1 MQHQLIILA
10 GASPGAG
17 KSTLSELLFDQFMHH
32 QIPTHWIYEDDIL
45 HAETFHPVVQVFQQG
60 QGDAI
65 AAILAATAQFVQE
78 SLQADLI
85 TITDSIFPCYTWL
98 VAAGYSPMQI
108 AEFSQQLAYLLSP
121 LQPLIIYLNS
131 DVAHCLNR
139 AVAQRGREWL
149 EELMAGMQNY
159 TYSQTHPIQD
169 SDDVVAFF
177 KTTSQLHRDLLAEWP
192 HPVLI
197 LDTTTMPLDQL
208 ATLLLDHFGLSAQA
222 ATAMP
227 TPNEL
232 QRYVGTYTPRDKT
245 TDPSTLEIRLVD
257 NALLINHYWPNGCR
271 LLAEGA
277 ERFRLQSTNRHVT
290 FDPQELIKP
299 EWLAYTYG
307 GREYW
312 YDRVSGP

>member
-1 MQHQLIILA
+1 MQHQLIMLA

-17 KSTLSELLFDQFMHH
+17 KSTLSELLFDQFTHH
-32 QIPTHWIYEDDIL
+32 QLPTHWLYEEDIL
-45 HAETFHPVVQVFQQG
+45 HSETFLPVVQVFQRG

-78 SLQADLI
+78 SLHAHRI

-98 VAAGYSPMQI
+98 VAAGYSQIQI
-108 AEFSQQLAYLLSP
+108 AEFSRQLAHLLSP

-149 EELMAGMQNY
+149 EELMVGIQNY

-169 SDDVVAFF
+169 STDVVAFF

-192 HPVLI
+192 HPVLM

-208 ATLLLDHFGLSAQA
+208 ASLLLDHFGLSQQ
-222 ATAMP
+222 ATAAIP

-232 QRYVGTYTPRDKT
+232 QRYVGLYSARDT
-245 TDPSTLEIRLVD
+245 TADPSPLEIRLV
-257 NALLINHYWPNGCR
+257 NNELLINHYWPNGCR
-271 LLAEGA
+271 LMAEGN

-290 FDPQELIKP
+290 FDTQASMEPR
-299 EWLAYTYG
+299 WLVYTYG

-312 YDRVSGP
+312 YDRVSKP